1 MVGLE
6 EQQQYTVVLIC
17 MNPQPK
23 LVEVKQL
30 EYTIHPIGHVEKS
43 AEGVYL
49 VINPEFW
56 DATIHVDLFS
66 HLIVLW
72 WIHERDTKED
82 RSTLLSNPPRGKGKE
97 PSGAF
102 SCRTPLRPNPI
113 GHTIVRLESV
123 EHENKRLKIDHMDA
137 KDGSPIVDIKPY
149 LPSSDKVDA
158 AKVAPWFEE
167 LEPRYTK

>member
-1 MVGLE
+1 M
-6 EQQQYTVVLIC
+6 
-17 MNPQPK
+17 
-23 LVEVKQL
+23 

-43 AEGVYL
+43 ADGFYL

-56 DATIHVDLFS
+56 EATVHVDLFS

-82 RSTLLSNPPRGKGKE
+82 RGTLLSNPPRGKGKE

-113 GHTIVRLESV
+113 GHTIVKLESV
-123 EHENKRLKIDHMDA
+123 EIERKRLKIDHMDA

-149 LPSSDKVDA
+149 LPSSDKVDD
-158 AKVAPWFEE
+158 AKVAPWFED